1 MACAGL
7 AQIRTVDSMAAPAG
21 WPTSWARLPIP
32 RTENP
37 TTQAG
42 SASASRTPLQMVFL
56 NGRSHQGFL
65 QDGAIFTPIF
75 EGSRSWSARRQR
87 TTLFWA
93 GAVRLKMKP
102 NRPEARKPLI
112 EVRAVR
118 SYIGQGERSS

>member
-56 NGRSHQGFL
+56 NGRSQGFL

-75 EGSRSWSARRQR
+75 EGSRSWSTRRQR
-87 TTLFWA
+87 A
-93 GAVRLKMKP
+93 D
-102 NRPEARKPLI
+102 LI
-112 EVRAVR
+112 LGR
-118 SYIGQGERSS
+118 SGPAQNETQPTRSTQAPH